1 MRPRVVHLLDDFAL
15 GGVTRGLA
23 IFNSPEVQAV
33 ADCRV
38 QDIAPDAMLAPRL
51 DADVIII
58 HFPPNWQR
66 LALLASLRRRNP
78 HARIIHVEHSY
89 TGAGEALKVRRTG
102 RFRLMLKL
110 AFRLVD
116 HVVCVSRG
124 QANWLQGVTG
134 QAADRISAIHP
145 YSDNPGLAT
154 MALPQP
160 GDRLRIGAYGRFCE
174 QKGFEDLI
182 RAMQAGALPHCDLVI
197 GGFGELEPIYRRLA
211 DGNPHIHFAGKI
223 SNVAGFLAGVDVVA
237 LPSRWEAYGQVANEA
252 REAGRPIL
260 VAPVDGLPEQVGDA
274 GLVVDFNNHAG
285 LALAIAG
292 LTPARL
298 AAMGEAGRAATQG
311 CGAARA
317 AQWAALISRLV
328 AGA

>member
-15 GGVTRGLA
+15 GGVTRSLA
-23 IFNSPEVQAV
+23 IFNAPAVQAV

-38 QDIAPDAMLAPRL
+38 QPIAPDALIGPRL
-51 DADVIII
+51 DADVIIL
-58 HFPPNWQR
+58 HVPPNWQR

-78 HARIIHVEHSY
+78 QARIIHVEHSY
-89 TGAGEALKVRRTG
+89 TGAWEALKVRSTG

-110 AFRLVD
+110 AFRLVN
-116 HVVCVSRG
+116 HVVCVSQG
-124 QANWLQGVTG
+124 QASWLQGVTG
-134 QAADRISAIHP
+134 LAADRISVIHP
-145 YSDNPGLAT
+145 HSDNPGLA
-154 MALPQP
+154 AVAPPQP
-160 GDRLRIGAYGRFCE
+160 GDRLRIGTYGRFCE
-174 QKGFEDLI
+174 QKGIDDLI

-197 GGFGELEPIYRRLA
+197 GGFGDLEPLYQRLA
-211 DGNPHIHFAGKI
+211 AGNPHIRFAGKI

-274 GLVVDFNNHAG
+274 GMVVDFNNHAG
-285 LALAIAG
+285 LALAIAR
-292 LTPARL
+292 LTPARIT
-298 AAMGEAGRAATQG
+298 AMGTAGRAATQG

-317 AQWAALISRLV
+317 AQWAALISRLAV
-328 AGA
+328 RG